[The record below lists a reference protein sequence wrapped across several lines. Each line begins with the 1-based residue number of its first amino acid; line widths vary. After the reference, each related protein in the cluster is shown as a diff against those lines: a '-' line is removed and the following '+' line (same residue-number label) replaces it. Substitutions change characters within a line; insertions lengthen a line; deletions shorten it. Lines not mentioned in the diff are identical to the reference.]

1 MTGSWLNNH
10 YHRSQLPDDVEKLKD
25 IIDEL
30 VPLVWRL
37 QGQVEGLEQQ
47 NQRLEQQN
55 LLLQKQIA
63 ELQHQNSQLL
73 QQNTQLQQRVDDLE
87 GQITLLKKDKFGKKS
102 EKMPPQDGGSNCSP
116 SKLTESSKKHPGRQ
130 ALPDHLPRVRAEY
143 DLAES
148 DKICFLCQGRLT
160 KIQEIVSEQLDVIPA
175 QLQVKEHVRFKYA
188 CRHCYGSIKTANIPA
203 QVIDKGLPS
212 AALLSHILVNKFA
225 DHLPFYR
232 QQHWFNRQ
240 RYSVSRSTLWGWE
253 KNCAV
258 ALEPL
263 VSCLKKELVAGDHL
277 FSDDTPMP
285 TLEKGLKRAKIGRMW
300 AYTRQPTAK
309 KPPLTVYE
317 YTPNRKG
324 EHPQA
329 FLKDFKGYLQAD
341 AYSGFDQL
349 FVKDSE
355 GNQNIKEVGCWGHTR
370 RKFVDVITLDPTSVA
385 EDLLKMIQ
393 ALYYIERKIKAAGYN
408 DEQRKWLRRKRSKP
422 ILKQIRRWLKTYQR
436 RVVPKGKLGQAI
448 GYALNHWRAL
458 TAFLGDGRLELDTN
472 RVERAI
478 KPIVI
483 GRKNFLFMGG
493 PKGGWA
499 AAIIFSL
506 IESCKQNDVDPYYYL
521 EDVLQRLPTHPN
533 KRIQELLP
541 HHWQSLQAL
550 QLAA

>member
-1 MTGSWLNNH
+1 MTDSWLNH
-10 YHRSQLPDDVEKLKD
+10 YYHRSQLPNDVEKLKD

-30 VPLVWRL
+30 VPLVRHL
-37 QGQVEGLEQQ
+37 QGQVEGLQQQ

-55 LLLQKQIA
+55 LLLQKQVA
-63 ELQHQNSQLL
+63 ELQQQNS
-73 QQNTQLQQRVDDLE
+73 QLQQRVGDLE
-87 GQITLLKKDKFGKKS
+87 NQIILLKKDKFGKKS
-102 EKMPPQDGGSNCSP
+102 EKMPPQGGSSSDP
-116 SKLTESSKKHPGRQ
+116 FKSAESSKKHPGRQ
-130 ALPDHLPRVRAEY
+130 ALPDHLPRVRIEY

-148 DKICFLCQGRLT
+148 DKVCSLCQERLT

-188 CRHCYGSIKTANIPA
+188 CRHCYGCIKTADLPA
-203 QVIDKGLPS
+203 QAIDKGLPS
-212 AALLSHILVNKFA
+212 APLLAHILVNKFA

-232 QQHWFNRQ
+232 QQRWFNRQ
-240 RYSVSRSTLWGWE
+240 RYIVSRSTLWGWE
-253 KNCAV
+253 KNCAI

-263 VSCLKKELVAGDHL
+263 VSCLKKELIAGDHL

-300 AYTRQPTAK
+300 AYTRRPTTKQPA
-309 KPPLTVYE
+309 LTVYE
-317 YTPNRKG
+317 YTPDRKG
-324 EHPQA
+324 EHPQT
-329 FLKDFKGYLQAD
+329 FLKDFVGHLQAD
-341 AYSGFDQL
+341 AFAGFDQL
-349 FVKDSE
+349 FIKDSE
-355 GNQNIKEVGCWGHTR
+355 GNQKVKEVGCWGHTR
-370 RKFVDVITLDPTSVA
+370 RKFVDVVTLDPTSVA
-385 EDLLKMIQ
+385 QDLLKMIQ
-393 ALYYIERKIKAAGYN
+393 ALYHVERLIKAAGYN

-422 ILKQIRRWLKTYQR
+422 ILKQIRRWLKTYQPR
-436 RVVPKGKLGQAI
+436 AAPKNRLGQAI

-458 TAFLGDGRLELDTN
+458 TTFLGDGRLELDTN

-478 KPIVI
+478 KSIVI

-506 IESCKQNDVDPYYYL
+506 IESCKQNDIDPYYYL

-541 HHWQSLQAL
+541 HHWQPHQVP

>member
-1 MTGSWLNNH
+1 MAHSWLNKH
-10 YHRSQLPDDVEKLKD
+10 YHRSQLPNDIEKLKD

-30 VPLVWRL
+30 VPLVWHL
-37 QGQVEGLEQQ
+37 GGQVENLHQQ
-47 NQRLEQQN
+47 N
-55 LLLQKQIA
+55 
-63 ELQHQNSQLL
+63 HLL
-73 QQNTQLQQRVDDLE
+73 QQQVEELQQQNRQFLQQNAQLQQRVNDLE
-87 GQITLLKKDKFGKKS
+87 NQVALLKRDKFGKKS
-102 EKMPPQDGGSNCSP
+102 EKIPPQNGSSGTHFSCDPGESP
-116 SKLTESSKKHPGRQ
+116 KKHPGRQ
-130 ALPDHLPRVRAEY
+130 ALPSNLPRVRVEY

-148 DKICFLCQGRLT
+148 DKVCPLCREPLT
-160 KIQEIVSEQLDVIPA
+160 MIQEIVSEQLDVIPA

-188 CRHCYGSIKTANIPA
+188 CRHCYGCIKTANLPA
-203 QVIDKGLPS
+203 QAIDKGLPS
-212 AALLSHILVNKFA
+212 APLLAHILVNKFV

-232 QQHWFNRQ
+232 QQRWFNRQ
-240 RYSVSRSTLWGWE
+240 RCGISRSTLWSWE
-253 KNCAV
+253 KNCAI

-263 VSCLKKELVAGDHL
+263 VRCLKEELVAGDHL
-277 FSDDTPMP
+277 FGDDTPMP
-285 TLEKGLKRAKIGRMW
+285 TLEKGLKRAKIGRIW
-300 AYTRQPTAK
+300 AYTRPPTTN
-309 KPPLTVYE
+309 KPALTVYE
-317 YTPNRKG
+317 YTPDRKG

-329 FLKDFKGYLQAD
+329 FLKDFAGYLQAD
-341 AYSGFDQL
+341 AFAGFDQL
-349 FVKDSE
+349 FSKDNE
-355 GNQNIKEVGCWGHTR
+355 GRQKTKEVGCWSHTR

-385 EDLLKMIQ
+385 QDLLKMIQ
-393 ALYYIERKIKAAGYN
+393 ALYHIERLIKATGYN

-422 ILKQIRRWLKTYQR
+422 LLKQIRRWLKTYQPR
-436 RVVPKGKLGQAI
+436 TAPKSRLGQAI

-458 TAFLGDGRLELDTN
+458 TTFLGDGRLELDTN

-506 IESCKQNDVDPYYYL
+506 MESCKQNSIDPYYYL

-541 HHWQSLQAL
+541 HHWQPHPEL

>member
-1 MTGSWLNNH
+1 MISSWLNQP
-10 YHRSQLPDDVEKLKD
+10 YHRSQLPNDAEKLKD

-30 VPLVWRL
+30 VPLVWHLR
-37 QGQVEGLEQQ
+37 GQVEELQQ
-47 NQRLEQQN
+47 RNYQLEQQN
-55 LLLQKQIA
+55 LLLQQQVA
-63 ELQHQNSQLL
+63 ELQ
-73 QQNTQLQQRVDDLE
+73 QQNAQLQQRVGDLE
-87 GQITLLKKDKFGKKS
+87 GQIALLKKEKFGKKS
-102 EKMPPQDGGSNCSP
+102 EKMTPQGGGSSSSTSNP
-116 SKLTESSKKHPGRQ
+116 TEPSKKHPGRQ
-130 ALPDHLPRVRAEY
+130 ALPGNLPRVRVEY
-143 DLAES
+143 DLAEADRVCS
-148 DKICFLCQGRLT
+148 LCQEPLT

-188 CRHCYGSIKTANIPA
+188 CRHCYGAIKTANIPA
-203 QVIDKGLPS
+203 QPIDKGLPS

-232 QQHWFNRQ
+232 QQRWFNRQ
-240 RYSVSRSTLWGWE
+240 QYTVSRSTLWGWE

-285 TLEKGLKRAKIGRMW
+285 TLEKGLKRTKIGRIW
-300 AYTRQPTAK
+300 AYTRRPTEKQPA
-309 KPPLTVYE
+309 LTVYE
-317 YTPNRKG
+317 YTPDRKG
-324 EHPQA
+324 EHPRS
-329 FLKDFKGYLQAD
+329 FLKDFRGHLQAD

-349 FVKDSE
+349 FIKDSE
-355 GNQNIKEVGCWGHTR
+355 GKQEIKEVGCWSHTR
-370 RKFVDVITLDPTSVA
+370 RKFVDVITLDSASITQ
-385 EDLLKMIQ
+385 DILKMIQ
-393 ALYYIERKIKAAGYN
+393 SLYYVDRMIKVAGYD

-422 ILKQIRRWLKTYQR
+422 ILKRIHRWLKTYQP
-436 RVVPKGKLGQAI
+436 RVAPKGKLGQAI

-499 AAIIFSL
+499 AAIMFSL
-506 IESCKQNDVDPYYYL
+506 IESCKQSNVDPYYYL

-541 HHWQSLQAL
+541 HHWKPRQAL